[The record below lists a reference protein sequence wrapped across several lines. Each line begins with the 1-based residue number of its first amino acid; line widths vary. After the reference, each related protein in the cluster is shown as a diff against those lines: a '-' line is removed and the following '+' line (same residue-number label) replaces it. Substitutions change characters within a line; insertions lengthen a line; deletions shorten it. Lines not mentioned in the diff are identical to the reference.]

1 MTKAKSISKGKWD
14 EIKNKLLYVKCLSI
28 RGHSEKEIAD
38 KLDICETTLKKY
50 KKEHPEFAD
59 ALSYDRNMADSM
71 VEAALLKLATG
82 YTIKNKKKIKL
93 KDIGYDSNGKKV
105 EKEFLKPSSE
115 EIEVAPSLAA
125 QTFWLKNRCPQ
136 SWDEKKAV
144 DNNKD
149 NQENGIV
156 ILPDISD
163 IIIDE
168 EMAKNE

>member
-1 MTKAKSISKGKWD
+1 MTKTKSQNNGKWD

-28 RGHSEKEIAD
+28 RGYSEKEIAD
-38 KLDICETTLKKY
+38 KLKICETTLKKY

-59 ALSYDRNMADSM
+59 ALSYDRHLADSM

-82 YTIKNKKKIKL
+82 YTIKNKKKVKL

-125 QTFWLKNRCPQ
+125 QTFWLKNRCPK
-136 SWDEKKAV
+136 SWDEKRT
-144 DNNKD
+144 DESEED

-163 IIIDE
+163 IIIE
-168 EMAKNE
+168 REATENE